1 MERSGGSSTG
11 GCCEGPK
18 VSTGTLYIVATPL
31 GNLEDITLRAI
42 RVLREVSVVACED
55 TRRTVKLLNRYE
67 IRTPLFIFHEYNKMR
82 AGKNI
87 LRRLRD
93 GESVALVS
101 DAGTPAIS
109 DPGYELVREVIAAG
123 VPLEVVPGP
132 SALVAALVV
141 SGLPTD
147 HFAFEGFLP
156 ARKEKRRKAM
166 KALAGETRTMI
177 FYESP
182 QRIAGFLQ
190 DAAEIFGERRGCVVR
205 ELTKI
210 HEEILRGT
218 LPELAGEIGGR
229 DSVLGEVTV
238 VVGGA
243 QKTVELS
250 VEEIVRAA
258 LEDASGS
265 SRDLTREI
273 AERTGLS
280 RKEIYAEI
288 LRHRGK

>member
-1 MERSGGSSTG
+1 MSM
-11 GCCEGPK
+11 
-18 VSTGTLYIVATPL
+18 GTLYIVATPL

-42 RVLREVSVVACED
+42 RVLKEVSVIACED
-55 TRRTVKLLNRYE
+55 TRRTVKILNRYE
-67 IRTPLFIFHEYNKMR
+67 IRTPLFIFHEYNKVR
-82 AGKNI
+82 AGANI

-109 DPGYELVREVIAAG
+109 DPGYELVREAISAG
-123 VPLEVVPGP
+123 VPVDVIPGP
-132 SALVAALVV
+132 SALIAALVV

-147 HFAFEGFLP
+147 HFTFEGFLP

-166 KALAGETRTMI
+166 QALSAETRTMI

-182 QRIAGFLQ
+182 QRIASFLRE
-190 DAAEIFGERRGCVVR
+190 AVEIFGDRRACVVR

-218 LPELAGEIGGR
+218 LPELEEEISQR
-229 DSVLGEVTV
+229 KSVLGEITV
-238 VVGGA
+238 VIGGCH
-243 QKTVELS
+243 KTVLLS
-250 VEEIVRAA
+250 VEEIVKAA

-265 SRDLTREI
+265 SRDLAREI

-280 RKEIYAEI
+280 RKEVYAEI
-288 LRHRGK
+288 LRQRQK

>member
-1 MERSGGSSTG
+1 MGQ
-11 GCCEGPK
+11 
-18 VSTGTLYIVATPL
+18 GTLYIVATPL

-42 RVLREVSVVACED
+42 RVLKEASVIACED

-67 IRTPLFIFHEYNKMR
+67 IRTPMFIFHDYNKLR
-82 AGKNI
+82 AGAV
-87 LRRLRD
+87 LMRRLKEN
-93 GESVALVS
+93 ESVALVS

-109 DPGYELVREVIAAG
+109 DPGYELVREAITAGIPVEVI
-123 VPLEVVPGP
+123 PGP
-132 SALVAALVV
+132 SALISALVV

-156 ARKEKRRKAM
+156 NRKEKRRKALQ
-166 KALAGETRTMI
+166 ALADETRTMI

-182 QRIAGFLQ
+182 QRVGAFLAE
-190 DAAEIFGERRGCVVR
+190 AAEILGDRRACLVR

-218 LPELAGEIGGR
+218 LVELAAEIARRG
-229 DSVLGEVTV
+229 SVLGEVTL

-243 QKTVELS
+243 QKTVKMS

-258 LEDASGS
+258 LSDASGS
-265 SRDLTREI
+265 SRDFAREI
-273 AERTGLS
+273 SERTGLS
-280 RKEIYAEI
+280 RKEVYAEI
-288 LRHRGK
+288 LRQRAK

>member
-1 MERSGGSSTG
+1 M
-11 GCCEGPK
+11 
-18 VSTGTLYIVATPL
+18 STGTLYIVATPL

-42 RVLREVSVVACED
+42 RVLREASVIACED

-67 IRTPLFIFHEYNKMR
+67 IRTPLTVFHEYNKAR
-82 AGKNI
+82 AGAGI
-87 LRRLRD
+87 VRRLRE

-109 DPGYELVREVIAAG
+109 DPGYELVREAIAAG
-123 VPLEVVPGP
+123 LPIEVVPGP
-132 SALVAALVV
+132 SALIAALVV

-156 ARKEKRRKAM
+156 ARREKRRKALQ
-166 KALAGETRTMI
+166 ALAGETRTMI

-182 QRIAGFLQ
+182 QRIAAFLRE
-190 DAAEIFGERRGCVVR
+190 AAEVFGDRRGCVVR
-205 ELTKI
+205 ELTKV

-218 LPELAGEIGGR
+218 LGELAGEIAGR
-229 DSVLGEVTV
+229 DAVLGEITV

-243 QKTVELS
+243 SKTVELS
-250 VEEIVRAA
+250 AEEIVRAA

-265 SRDLTREI
+265 SRDLAREI
-273 AERTGLS
+273 AERTGLP
-280 RKEIYAEI
+280 RKEVYAEI
-288 LRHRGK
+288 LRQRPK

>member
-1 MERSGGSSTG
+1 M
-11 GCCEGPK
+11 
-18 VSTGTLYIVATPL
+18 STGTLYVVATPL

-42 RVLREVSVVACED
+42 RVLKEASVIACED

-67 IRTPLFIFHEYNKMR
+67 IRTPMVVFHDYNKAR
-82 AGKNI
+82 AGMG
-87 LRRLRD
+87 LMRRLREGD
-93 GESVALVS
+93 NVALVS

-109 DPGYELVREVIAAG
+109 DPGYEMVRDAITAGIHVEVI
-123 VPLEVVPGP
+123 PGP

-156 ARKEKRRKAM
+156 NRSVRRRKALA
-166 KALAGETRTMI
+166 ALARETRTMI

-182 QRIAGFLQ
+182 QRVAAFLSE
-190 DAAEIFGERRGCVVR
+190 AAEAFGERRACVVR
-205 ELTKI
+205 ELTKV

-218 LPELAGEIGGR
+218 LPELAGEMTERESI
-229 DSVLGEVTV
+229 LGEITV
-238 VVGGA
+238 VVAGA
-243 QKTVELS
+243 PKTVELS

-258 LEDASGS
+258 LSDAEGT
-265 SRDLTREI
+265 SRDLAREI

-280 RKEIYAEI
+280 RKEVYEEI
-288 LRHRGK
+288 VRQRSR

>member
-1 MERSGGSSTG
+1 MGA
-11 GCCEGPK
+11 
-18 VSTGTLYIVATPL
+18 GTLYIVATPL

-42 RVLREVSVVACED
+42 RVLREASVIACED

-67 IRTPLFIFHEYNKMR
+67 IRTPLTVFHEYNKAR
-82 AGKNI
+82 AGAGI

-109 DPGYELVREVIAAG
+109 DPGYELVREAIAG
-123 VPLEVVPGP
+123 EVPIEVVPGP
-132 SALVAALVV
+132 SALISALVV

-147 HFAFEGFLP
+147 HFTFEGFLP
-156 ARKEKRRKAM
+156 ARREKRRKAM
-166 KALAGETRTMI
+166 QALADETRTMI

-182 QRIAGFLQ
+182 QRIAAFLAE
-190 DAAEIFGERRGCVVR
+190 AAETFGDRRACVVR

-218 LPELAGEIGGR
+218 LPELSAEIGGR
-229 DSVLGEVTV
+229 ESVLGEITV
-238 VVGGA
+238 VIAGG
-243 QKTVELS
+243 QKTVTLS

-265 SRDLTREI
+265 SRDLAREI

-280 RKEIYAEI
+280 RKEVYTEI
-288 LRHRGK
+288 LRQRGK

>member
-1 MERSGGSSTG
+1 MG
-11 GCCEGPK
+11 K
-18 VSTGTLYIVATPL
+18 GTLYIVATPL

-42 RVLREVSVVACED
+42 RTLKEASVIACED

-67 IRTPLFIFHEYNKMR
+67 IRTPMFIFHDYNKLR
-82 AGKNI
+82 AGAVL
-87 LRRLRD
+87 LRRLSE

-109 DPGYELVREVIAAG
+109 DPGYELVREAIHADVPVEVI
-123 VPLEVVPGP
+123 PGP
-132 SALVAALVV
+132 SALISALVV

-156 ARKEKRRKAM
+156 ARKEKRKKALQ
-166 KALAGETRTMI
+166 ALAGETRTMI

-182 QRIAGFLQ
+182 QRVGAFLAE
-190 DAAEIFGERRGCVVR
+190 AAEILGDRRACLVR

-210 HEEILRGT
+210 HEEIFRGT
-218 LPELAGEIGGR
+218 LAELAAEIARRGT
-229 DSVLGEVTV
+229 VLGEITLV
-238 VVGGA
+238 VAGA
-243 QKTVELS
+243 QKTVEMS

-265 SRDLTREI
+265 SRDLAREI
-273 AERTGLS
+273 ADRTGLS
-280 RKEIYAEI
+280 RKEVYGEI
-288 LRHRGK
+288 LRQRGK

>member
-1 MERSGGSSTG
+1 MS
-11 GCCEGPK
+11 K
-18 VSTGTLYIVATPL
+18 GTLYIVATPL

-42 RVLREVSVVACED
+42 RILKEASVIACED

-67 IRTPLFIFHEYNKMR
+67 IRTPMFIFHDYNKLR
-82 AGKNI
+82 AGAV
-87 LRRLRD
+87 LMRRLAD

-109 DPGYELVREVIAAG
+109 DPGYELVREAIHAS
-123 VPLEVVPGP
+123 VPVEVVPGP
-132 SALVAALVV
+132 SALISALVV

-156 ARKEKRRKAM
+156 NRKEKRKKALQ
-166 KALAGETRTMI
+166 ALAGETRTMI

-182 QRIAGFLQ
+182 QRVGAFLSE
-190 DAAEIFGERRGCVVR
+190 AAEILGDRRACLVR

-218 LPELAGEIGGR
+218 LADLAAEIARRGT
-229 DSVLGEVTV
+229 VLGEITLV
-238 VVGGA
+238 VAGA
-243 QKTVELS
+243 QKTVEMS

-258 LEDASGS
+258 LSDASGS
-265 SRDLTREI
+265 SRDLAREI
-273 AERTGLS
+273 ADRTGLS
-280 RKEIYAEI
+280 RKEVYGEI
-288 LRHRGK
+288 LRQRGK

>member
-1 MERSGGSSTG
+1 MAA
-11 GCCEGPK
+11 
-18 VSTGTLYIVATPL
+18 GTLYIVATPL

-42 RVLREVSVVACED
+42 RVLREASVIACED

-67 IRTPLFIFHEYNKMR
+67 IRTPLTVFHEYNKTR
-82 AGKNI
+82 AGAGI

-93 GESVALVS
+93 GEIVALVS

-109 DPGYELVREVIAAG
+109 DPGYELVREAIAGG
-123 VPLEVVPGP
+123 VPIEVVPGP
-132 SALVAALVV
+132 SALISALVV

-147 HFAFEGFLP
+147 HFTFEGFLP
-156 ARKEKRRKAM
+156 ARREKRRKAM
-166 KALAGETRTMI
+166 QSLAGETRTMI

-182 QRIAGFLQ
+182 QLIAAFLEE
-190 DAAEIFGERRGCVVR
+190 AAEAFGDRRACVVR

-218 LPELAGEIGGR
+218 LPELVAEIGGR
-229 DSVLGEVTV
+229 ESVLGEVTV
-238 VVGGA
+238 VIAGG
-243 QKTVELS
+243 QKTVTLS

-265 SRDLTREI
+265 SRDLAREI

-280 RKEIYAEI
+280 RKEVYGEI
-288 LRHRGK
+288 LRQRGK

>member
-1 MERSGGSSTG
+1 MS
-11 GCCEGPK
+11 K
-18 VSTGTLYIVATPL
+18 GTLYIVATPL

-42 RVLREVSVVACED
+42 RVLKEASVIACED

-67 IRTPLFIFHEYNKMR
+67 IRTPMFIFHDYNKQR
-82 AGKNI
+82 AGAVL
-87 LRRLRD
+87 LRRLSE

-109 DPGYELVREVIAAG
+109 DPGYELVREAIHGDIPV
-123 VPLEVVPGP
+123 EVVPGP
-132 SALVAALVV
+132 SALISALVV

-156 ARKEKRRKAM
+156 TRKEKRKKALQ
-166 KALAGETRTMI
+166 ALAGETRTLI

-182 QRIAGFLQ
+182 QRIGTLLAE
-190 DAAEIFGERRGCVVR
+190 AAEALGDRRACLVR
-205 ELTKI
+205 ELTKL

-218 LPELAGEIGGR
+218 LPELAAEIARRGT
-229 DSVLGEVTV
+229 VLGEITL

-243 QKTVELS
+243 QKTVEMS

-258 LEDASGS
+258 LSDASGS
-265 SRDLTREI
+265 SRDLAREI
-273 AERTGLS
+273 SERTGLS
-280 RKEIYAEI
+280 RKEVYGEI
-288 LRHRGK
+288 LRQRAK